1 METSGREKQKFFT
14 APEKGMGVVIIP
26 FDYEQLPESQRN
38 TIIPICIA
46 SVDRHGN
53 QIAPIWFE
61 KGVAPVQEQLCSIA
75 RVRLGDV
82 RRVSELAEI
91 TIHKL
96 WERHGEEVGIWPW
109 RRVLVRAMWEAR
121 DLAAGDSRWHI
132 NHTVPLALDSLEG
145 DLHGP
150 KRYEEIYQQQL
161 LLDLVER
168 RIEQDRCKE
177 IREVFKM
184 LRQGYTW
191 EEVAQRLGQQKPEA
205 LKKRFW
211 RWMKR
216 NFPQR
221 KRLHPGRRMP

>member
-1 METSGREKQKFFT
+1 MEASGPDKRKISTGPKNGT
-14 APEKGMGVVIIP
+14 GVVIIP
-26 FDYEQLPESQRN
+26 FDYERLSESQRN
-38 TIIPICIA
+38 IIVPICIA

-53 QIAPIWFE
+53 QIAAIWFE
-61 KGVAPVQEQLCSIA
+61 KGVAPVREQLCSIA

-82 RRVSELAEI
+82 RRVSELTEI

-96 WERHGEEVGIWPW
+96 WERHGENAGIWPW

-145 DLHGP
+145 DLHGA
-150 KRYEEIYQQQL
+150 KRSEDTYHQQL

-168 RIEQDRCKE
+168 RIEQDRRTE

-191 EEVAQRLGQQKPEA
+191 EEVAQRLGEQKPEA

-221 KRLHPGRRMP
+221 KGLR

>member
-1 METSGREKQKFFT
+1 
-14 APEKGMGVVIIP
+14 MGVVIIP
-26 FDYEQLPESQRN
+26 FDYEKLPESQRN
-38 TIIPICIA
+38 AIVPICIA
-46 SVDRHGN
+46 SMDRHGN
-53 QIAPIWFE
+53 KIASIWFE
-61 KGVAPVQEQLCSIA
+61 QGVAPVREQLCNIA
-75 RVRLGDV
+75 RARLGDV

-91 TIHKL
+91 TVHKL
-96 WERHGEEVGIWPW
+96 WERHGEDAGVWPC

-132 NHTVPLALDSLEG
+132 NHTVPLAPDSLNTRI
-145 DLHGP
+145 HGL
-150 KRYEEIYQQQL
+150 KRDEEIYQQQL

-168 RIEQDRCKE
+168 RIEQDQHGE
-177 IREVFKM
+177 IGKVFQM

-191 EEVAQRLGQQKPEA
+191 EEVAQQLGEQKPEA

-221 KRLHPGRRMP
+221 KR

>member
-1 METSGREKQKFFT
+1 
-14 APEKGMGVVIIP
+14 MGVVIIP
-26 FDYEQLPESQRN
+26 FDYEKLPESQRN
-38 TIIPICIA
+38 AIVPICIA
-46 SVDRHGN
+46 SIDRHGN
-53 QIAPIWFE
+53 KIASIWFE
-61 KGVAPVQEQLCSIA
+61 QGVAPVREQLCNIA
-75 RVRLGDV
+75 RARLGDV

-91 TIHKL
+91 TVHKL
-96 WERHGEEVGIWPW
+96 WERHGENAGSWPC

-132 NHTVPLALDSLEG
+132 NHTVPLAPDSLNTSI
-145 DLHGP
+145 HGL
-150 KRYEEIYQQQL
+150 KRDEEIYQQQL

-168 RIEQDRCKE
+168 RIEQDQHGE
-177 IREVFKM
+177 IGKVFQM

-191 EEVAQRLGQQKPEA
+191 EEVAKQLGEQKPEA

-221 KRLHPGRRMP
+221 KR

>member
-1 METSGREKQKFFT
+1 
-14 APEKGMGVVIIP
+14 MGVVIIP
-26 FDYEQLPESQRN
+26 FNYEQLPESQRSA
-38 TIIPICIA
+38 IVPICIA

-53 QIAPIWFE
+53 KIAPIWFE
-61 KGVAPVQEQLCSIA
+61 QGVAPIREQLCNIA
-75 RVRLGDV
+75 RTRLGDI
-82 RRVSELAEI
+82 RRVSELTEI

-96 WERHGEEVGIWPW
+96 WERHGEDAGIWPC

-121 DLAAGDSRWHI
+121 DLAAGNSRWHV
-132 NHTVPLALDSLEG
+132 NHTVPLAPDSL
-145 DLHGP
+145 DTRIHRL
-150 KRYEEIYQQQL
+150 KRDEDIYQQHL

-168 RIEQDRCKE
+168 RIAQDQHEE
-177 IREVFKM
+177 IGKVFQM

-191 EEVAQRLGQQKPEA
+191 EEVALQLGEQKPEA

-221 KRLHPGRRMP
+221 KR

>member
-1 METSGREKQKFFT
+1 MEASGPEERKVST
-14 APEKGMGVVIIP
+14 APKSGTGVVIIP
-26 FDYEQLPESQRN
+26 FDYEKLSESQRN
-38 TIIPICIA
+38 RIVPICIA
-46 SVDRHGN
+46 SADRHGN
-53 QIAPIWFE
+53 QIAAIWFE

-75 RVRLGDV
+75 RARLGDV
-82 RRVSELAEI
+82 RRVSELTEI

-96 WERHGEEVGIWPW
+96 WERHGEDAGIRPW

-132 NHTVPLALDSLEG
+132 NHTVPLALDSLDG
-145 DLHGP
+145 DLHGE
-150 KRYEEIYQQQL
+150 KRSEDIYHQQL

-168 RIEQDRCKE
+168 RIEQDRREE
-177 IREVFKM
+177 IREIFKM

-191 EEVAQRLGQQKPEA
+191 EEVAQRLGEQKPEA